1 MRINFLIIK
10 KFKNLRDFKIEF
22 DDKSSTT
29 VLVGRNGTGKSN
41 LLEALTIIFRDLDL
55 GEGPKLTYAI
65 DYECRGHKV
74 RIATFPNEPRKK
86 AMIAVDGKSMTY
98 NQLSENK
105 EYLPNFVFGY
115 YSGPSHR
122 MEEHFDRHQERF
134 YKDLLNNVPRPLRRL
149 FFARLV
155 HSQFVLLAFFLEE
168 DREIREFLRKYL
180 RIEGLDSVLFVMRE
194 PPWVKKKD
202 KDPLKLWGARGVVRG
217 FLDKLLELSLAPLK
231 LTQKVP
237 VAFGKSQTLQHLYLY
252 IKDVERLR
260 EFACEYNSQQELF
273 KALESTYISKLISE
287 VRIRVKAKNI
297 DGALTF
303 RELSEG
309 EQQLLMVLG
318 LLRFTREDESL
329 FLLDEPDTHLNPAWS
344 LEYFEMLKRVV
355 GEQSNSHI
363 LMATHDPL
371 VIAGLE
377 RSQVQIMQR
386 EEESGRIFTEMP
398 NEDPKGMGIAG
409 LLTSDVYGLRSQLDL
424 ETLKLLDKK
433 RDLAVKETLTDSEK
447 VELKDLNEQLAGLDS
462 TTTVRDPIYKQFVKA
477 QTKLEKE
484 EGLQEPVL
492 TKAQQE
498 KQKELALE
506 VLKNLK
512 SKEEE
517 GSPLKIKE
525 IGMISKTK
533 ELKALKDKM
542 EQVQ

>member
-1 MRINFLIIK
+1 MRIKHLFIK
-10 KFKNLRDFKIEF
+10 KFKNLRDFQIDFGTE
-22 DDKSSTT
+22 SSTA

-55 GEGPKLTYAI
+55 GEGPNLTYFM

-74 RIATFPNEPRKK
+74 RITTFPDEPRKK
-86 AMIAVDGKSMTY
+86 AMIAVDGKEMTY
-98 NQLSENK
+98 NQLSSNK

-115 YSGPSHR
+115 YSGPSRR

-134 YKDLLNNVPRPLRRL
+134 YRDLLDNVERPLRRL

-168 DREIREFLRKYL
+168 DKEIKEFLGKYL
-180 RIEGLDSVLFVMRE
+180 RIEGLDSVLFVMRQ
-194 PPWVKKKD
+194 PPWAQKV
-202 KDPLKLWGARGVVRG
+202 KDPLKFWGARGVVRG
-217 FLDKLLELSLAPLK
+217 LLDKLFELSLAPLQ

-252 IKDVERLR
+252 LKDVERLR
-260 EFACEYNSQQELF
+260 EFARGYKNQQELF

-287 VRIRVKAKNI
+287 VRIRVKARNI
-297 DGALTF
+297 EGALTF

-344 LEYFEMLKRVV
+344 LEYFEMLKNVV

-371 VIAGLE
+371 VITGLE
-377 RSQVQIMQR
+377 RSQVQIMRR
-386 EEESGRIFTEMP
+386 EEESGRIFAEMP

-433 RDLAVKETLTDSEK
+433 RSLAVKETLTDQEK
-447 VELKDLNEQLAGLDS
+447 DELEKLNEQLAGLDF
-462 TTTVRDPIYKQFVKA
+462 TKTVRDPLYEQFVNA

-484 EGLQEPVL
+484 EGLQVAVL

-506 VLKNLK
+506 VLKKLK
-512 SKEEE
+512 PKEEQKAR
-517 GSPLKIKE
+517 LE
-525 IGMISKTK
+525 IMNIPKRITQKS
-533 ELKALKDKM
+533 KALKKNKK
-542 EQVQ
+542 EQGQ